1 MPFWSTQ
8 IGETTDISD
17 PKRKFRFIVM
27 IGGIDS
33 GDSGAIAAW
42 YAKSITKP
50 SFTIATTE
58 HKYLNHTFY
67 YPGSVTWNEVELKLV
82 DPVDPDMTATL
93 SDIVVASGYVIPA
106 NSTVLNT
113 MDKQG
118 AVGALGQVSIKQ
130 INADGKDQEVWT
142 LNNAFITDINFG
154 DLEYGSD
161 DINELSVKLRYDW
174 AQCNTPAD
182 GGSKGSAATQ
192 GDKGSNGPFF
202 SAQSAE

>member
-1 MPFWSTQ
+1 MPFWSTP
-8 IGETTDISD
+8 INSETTVSD

-50 SFTIATTE
+50 SFTIATAE

-93 SDIVVASGYVIPA
+93 SDIVEASGYVIPA
-106 NSTVLNT
+106 NSTVLHT

-118 AVGALGQVSIKQ
+118 AVGALGEIKIKQ

-154 DLEYGSD
+154 DLEYGAD
-161 DINELSVKLRYDW
+161 DINELSIKLRYDW
-174 AQCNTPAD
+174 ASCATPAD
-182 GGSKGSAATQ
+182 GGSAGSAATQ
-192 GDKGSNGPFF
+192 GDKGSTGPFF
-202 SAQSAE
+202 DTTS

>member
-1 MPFWSTQ
+1 MPFWTTAISS
-8 IGETTDISD
+8 TTDISD
-17 PKRKFRFIVM
+17 PKRKFRFIVI
-27 IGGIDS
+27 IGGIK
-33 GDSGAIAAW
+33 SGAEGANAAW
-42 YAKSITKP
+42 YAKSVTKP
-50 SFTIATTE
+50 GFTIATTE

-93 SDIVVASGYVIPA
+93 SDIVESSGYVIPS
-106 NSTVLNT
+106 NVDEKHT

-118 AVGALGQVSIKQ
+118 AVGALGEILIKQ
-130 INADGKDQEVWT
+130 IDADGNDQEIWT

-174 AQCNTPAD
+174 ANCTTPTS
-182 GGSKGSAATQ
+182 GGSAGSSAESGKG
-192 GDKGSNGPFF
+192 GNGPFF
-202 SAQSAE
+202 SSTTA